1 MPNSSQVRAL
11 CTNFIQE
18 KGFWYITEK
27 LSSIFI
33 INLLPWD
40 IPDITETVI
49 TEPEWKICGCLKN
62 L

>member
-18 KGFWYITEK
+18 KVFLYITEK

-40 IPDITETVI
+40 IRDITETVI
-49 TEPEWKICGCLKN
+49 TEPE
-62 L
+62 